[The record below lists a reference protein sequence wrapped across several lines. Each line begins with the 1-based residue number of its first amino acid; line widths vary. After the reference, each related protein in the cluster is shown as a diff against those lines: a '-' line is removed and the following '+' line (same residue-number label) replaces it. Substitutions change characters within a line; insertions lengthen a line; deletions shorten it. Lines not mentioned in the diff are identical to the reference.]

1 MFTFSFPIKIKSFN
15 VQKLL
20 LLGLTLI
27 LSGCA
32 SKELLQAQ
40 PAMVQS
46 QAKNLLPQRTDKAD
60 LYFIGF
66 AADSSIGV
74 FRKEVTYSQQLFD
87 DKFGTEGRSVALI
100 NSSKTSDQLPM
111 ATAENLDATLKAVG
125 KIIDPEQDVVFLF
138 LTGHGAYSQ
147 GVVTDYWPHH
157 HGLIEP
163 KMLKESLNQAG
174 IKWKVVVVSACFSGQ
189 FADELADLYTLVITA
204 SNRTQPSFG
213 CTSGADFTY
222 FGEAFFKDQLTQ
234 TANFEEAFLLA
245 KEAITE
251 RESKM
256 GFENSHP
263 TMRSTK
269 RISDKLDE
277 LFSQP

>member
-1 MFTFSFPIKIKSFN
+1 
-15 VQKLL
+15 
-20 LLGLTLI
+20 
-27 LSGCA
+27 
-32 SKELLQAQ
+32 
-40 PAMVQS
+40 MVQS
-46 QAKNLLPQRTDKAD
+46 QAENLLPQRTDKAD
-60 LYFIGF
+60 LYFVGF

-100 NSSKTSDQLPM
+100 NSSQTSDQLPM

-157 HGLIEP
+157 QGLIEP

-204 SNRTQPSFG
+204 SNPNQPSFG

-234 TANFEEAFLLA
+234 TTNFEEAFLLA
-245 KEAITE
+245 KAAITE
-251 RESKM
+251 RENNM
-256 GFENSHP
+256 GFDNSYP
-263 TMRSTK
+263 TMRTTK
-269 RISDKLDE
+269 RISDKLNA